1 MLQKSIH
8 HVAIQILE
16 RDMFALKPSTEIGDH
31 HDLVSDRVSRI
42 ALLGYSGSVSV
53 KVHAQRPLPEP
64 FNRFWESEKLVYHS
78 PRMPTTMPILCL
90 VNFCQSLAGS
100 GRHAVR
106 RHSPGCCIVTKS
118 VWVSLLHASSAAM
131 VSKQRA
137 QSGRSHTGATSGA
150 FERDK
155 QSVRRSLR
163 PFEPQIVVKKFRCL
177 RGQRQDI
184 GLFSHAARPA
194 LPFP

>member
-42 ALLGYSGSVSV
+42 ALLGYGSVSV
-53 KVHAQRPLPEP
+53 KVHAQRPLAEP

-78 PRMPTTMPILCL
+78 PRLPTTMPILCL
-90 VNFCQSLAGS
+90 GISCQSLAGS

-118 VWVSLLHASSAAM
+118 VGVGLLHAGSAAM
-131 VSKQRA
+131 VSK
-137 QSGRSHTGATSGA
+137 
-150 FERDK
+150 
-155 QSVRRSLR
+155 
-163 PFEPQIVVKKFRCL
+163 
-177 RGQRQDI
+177 
-184 GLFSHAARPA
+184 
-194 LPFP
+194 

>member
-1 MLQKSIH
+1 MGHVLPRALRRRFSLLFYNSRLAKPGQKSSQYVSIARTYSILPLVMLQKSIH
-8 HVAIQILE
+8 QVAIQILE

-53 KVHAQRPLPEP
+53 KVHAQRPLAEP

-78 PRMPTTMPILCL
+78 PRMPTTMPKLCL

-106 RHSPGCCIVTKS
+106 RHSPGCCIVSKPMR
-118 VWVSLLHASSAAM
+118 VGEGDAGGLAM
-131 VSKQRA
+131 VAEQ
-137 QSGRSHTGATSGA
+137 GT
-150 FERDK
+150 
-155 QSVRRSLR
+155 
-163 PFEPQIVVKKFRCL
+163 
-177 RGQRQDI
+177 
-184 GLFSHAARPA
+184 
-194 LPFP
+194 